1 MIFQK
6 PLTSTTKSDK
16 VDTMDFKKL
25 DAVCYVFAHCQ
36 IQIYF
41 LDDYTSAQFLF
52 YDEWS
57 DKWDRIYEI
66 SEGEIEPTDK
76 DVALVNELY
85 DIATR
90 LELVDE
96 IADMLKK

>member
-1 MIFQK
+1 MISQK

-16 VDTMDFKKL
+16 VDTMDLEKL

-36 IQIYF
+36 MQIH
-41 LDDYTSAQFLF
+41 LLNDYTSAQFLF

-57 DKWDRIYEI
+57 DNWDRLEEIY
-66 SEGEIEPTDK
+66 EGEIEPTDE
-76 DVALVNELY
+76 DVTLVNELY
-85 DIATR
+85 DTAVR

-96 IADMLKK
+96 IADMLEK